1 MPADFELSF
10 SEYTENSPIDDDVA
24 FEADIEMAAEFNR
37 FNSQQSE
44 WDQ

>member
-10 SEYTENSPIDDDVA
+10 SEYAENSPVDLDGVD
-24 FEADIEMAAEFNR
+24 EADMEMAIEFNR